1 MPDLLGVTNPVPG
14 HDNANINRNM
24 PTIPNDPRV
33 QNATDPTRVS
43 GPDNRTER
51 QDSGDAAGS
60 ERTLRYDSNF
70 LTFLQRLSETPGLAQ
85 SMGEV
90 LRAYQGTVVT
100 SGMGEGMAVD
110 MAKLLEMLRVDEEGL
125 ADFLKNQLEAGSRF
139 SGPLF
144 TLLREAY
151 GTSSSEVL
159 KGSILQF
166 LKRYNDYS
174 SSQHV
179 QGGLLR
185 ILTQLTRAIPASW
198 GSQLLDLVSQLE
210 GKLAS
215 GDRAGSLKLLQGS
228 ILPFLAGYTSRTN
241 DMGLSRTLISMLA
254 LEVARYENGS
264 REGLLQS
271 FHQLSSN
278 AALRERLG
286 GLSDAALLHLVEH
299 GRYAKAAGADEFA
312 EQLARTAQRALR
324 GGAGAE
330 AQDAFRNILS
340 AFLVNESVY
349 MPLTHLVLPL
359 EWEGRMAFSELWVD
373 PDAEENLKNGRGHE
387 DNTIRF
393 LFKIDIQGLGFFD
406 MVLTCRRDDVDV
418 QLYCP
423 PSTAPFTG
431 TFQGEL
437 TRILSENG
445 MKPNAVQVRPMEKP
459 LAISAVFPKI
469 FEGENSIN
477 VKA

>member
-14 HDNANINRNM
+14 HDTGNINRNL
-24 PTIPNDPRV
+24 PNVPNDPRI
-33 QNATDPTRVS
+33 QNAPDPTRVS

-51 QDSGDAAGS
+51 QDNGDAAGS
-60 ERTLRYDSNF
+60 EHTLRYDSNY
-70 LTFLQRLSETPGLAQ
+70 LTFLQRLNDTPGLAQ
-85 SMGEV
+85 TMTEI
-90 LRAYQGTVVT
+90 LRYYQGTVVS
-100 SGMGEGMAVD
+100 SGIGEGMAAD
-110 MAKLLEMLRVDEEGL
+110 MAALLEMLKMDEGEL
-125 ADFLKNQLEAGSRF
+125 AKFFKNQMDAGNRF
-139 SGPLF
+139 TGPLF
-144 TLLREAY
+144 AILREAY
-151 GTSSSEVL
+151 GTGSSEVMR
-159 KGSILQF
+159 GSILQF
-166 LKRYNDYS
+166 LKRYSDYS

-179 QGGLLR
+179 QGNLLR
-185 ILTQLTRAIPASW
+185 TLTRLTRSIPASF
-198 GSQLLDLVSQLE
+198 GNQLLGMVSELE
-210 GKLAS
+210 GKMAS
-215 GDRAGSLKLLQGS
+215 GDRAGSLKLLQS
-228 ILPFLAGYTSRTN
+228 AIMPFLASYTSKTN
-241 DMGLSRTLISMLA
+241 DMGLSRSLISMLA
-254 LEVARYENGS
+254 LDVARYENGS

>member
-151 GTSSSEVL
+151 GTSGSEVL

-286 GLSDAALLHLVEH
+286 GLSDAALLHLVE
-299 GRYAKAAGADEFA
+299 
-312 EQLARTAQRALR
+312 L
-324 GGAGAE
+324 
-330 AQDAFRNILS
+330 
-340 AFLVNESVY
+340 
-349 MPLTHLVLPL
+349 
-359 EWEGRMAFSELWVD
+359 
-373 PDAEENLKNGRGHE
+373 
-387 DNTIRF
+387 
-393 LFKIDIQGLGFFD
+393 
-406 MVLTCRRDDVDV
+406 
-418 QLYCP
+418 
-423 PSTAPFTG
+423 
-431 TFQGEL
+431 
-437 TRILSENG
+437 
-445 MKPNAVQVRPMEKP
+445 
-459 LAISAVFPKI
+459 
-469 FEGENSIN
+469 
-477 VKA
+477 